1 MKRASLIAAATLAL
15 LLTIAM
21 VPAARADETDQVNF
35 TVDVTAGPQ
44 VGDTFT
50 GSFTYDAT
58 TLGLTGIAPLES
70 FTFTDPAWAGQSL
83 SSTGVSTVVPPAA
96 ISGPPVSLFL
106 FFAPG
111 TGPNDAFSIDR
122 AVFTTGTTVV
132 VGESFENTG
141 GGTVTYGTPFAV
153 ATPEP
158 SSLLL
163 LGTALP
169 GLVLLRRRPA

>member
-1 MKRASLIAAATLAL
+1 MKRASLIAAATSAL

-21 VPAARADETDQVNF
+21 APSAKADETDQVNF
-35 TVDVTAGPQ
+35 TVEVTAGPQ
-44 VGDTFT
+44 AGDTFT

-83 SSTGVSTVVPPAA
+83 SSTGLFTGPSAF
-96 ISGPPVSLFL
+96 GPPVSVFL